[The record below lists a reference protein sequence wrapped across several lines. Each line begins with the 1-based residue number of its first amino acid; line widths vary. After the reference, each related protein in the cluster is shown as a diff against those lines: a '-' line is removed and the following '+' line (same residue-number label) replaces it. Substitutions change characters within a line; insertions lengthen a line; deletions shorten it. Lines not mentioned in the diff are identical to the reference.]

1 MSLYDVNWPKLWKD
15 GRYFA
20 QPPQPKTQTQKPSD
34 GTLVGEILA
43 VATDLLGG
51 AYELGAVTL
60 PFEPEEHLEILP
72 TLSEQS
78 AFWWARAARALASQL
93 ATAKYP
99 IRAQASH
106 LVVGPLHVFL
116 LLSGLTLLS
125 LQFWWA
131 RLGGLMGVTSM
142 QARTGDQHDTSSF
155 DGSNLEF
162 SWVIPH
168 DTHPSEACNRK
179 IRFAIDPFHPE
190 RGHRVA
196 GGAVVDYLWS
206 EKGGM
211 GLVKKGEGS
220 KDWKDIIEK
229 WLFPD
234 IEDSGEFVEGTTY
247 SIAFDLDPS
256 GEIELK
262 QYYMP
267 PNPPLP
273 GTKPKSCVAAYRGTD
288 DLERFKGL
296 ARDLHPSLESP
307 LQLIIDFVQ
316 RNGKESKMKWVMVAC
331 DVTRSE
337 KNRLKLYIL
346 SERTKL
352 KDMIYDM
359 TLGGQIAGPR
369 VDEAMANFSKFFI
382 RLFPHAGTEE
392 PQFQLRRNVHGEDE
406 SGPLRRNDVRM
417 MYYYELFVGQSV
429 PFSKIY
435 FFMDHFSKNEYDT
448 AQATELFFKDVGKPG
463 DEGWITKALAHAYP
477 HIALNKKNSIHT
489 VASFGTKPTGWDITN
504 YYSPE
509 FFAPEF
515 DE

>member
-1 MSLYDVNWPKLWKD
+1 MSLYATDWPKLWKD

-20 QPPQPKTQTQKPSD
+20 QLPSPTAPKRQTPCD
-34 GTLVGEILA
+34 GTLVGEVVA
-43 VATDLLGG
+43 VAIDLLGST
-51 AYELGAVTL
+51 YELGTVTL
-60 PFEPEEHLEILP
+60 PFEPEEHFEILP

-78 AFWWARAARALASQL
+78 SFWWGRAGRALASQL

-106 LVVGPLHVFL
+106 LI
-116 LLSGLTLLS
+116 
-125 LQFWWA
+125 FWWA
-131 RLGGLMGVTSM
+131 RLGGLMGVTSK
-142 QARTGDQHDTSSF
+142 QARTGEQYDTSSF

-168 DTHPSEACNRK
+168 DTHPSEECNRK

-196 GGAVVDYLWS
+196 GGAVIDYLWS
-206 EKGGM
+206 EQGGM
-211 GLVKKGEGS
+211 GLVKREEGS

-234 IEDSGEFVEGTTY
+234 LKDTGEIVEGTTY
-247 SIAFDLDPS
+247 AIAFDLDPS
-256 GEIELK
+256 GDIELK

-273 GTKPKSCVAAYRGTD
+273 GTEPKNCVAAYRGTD
-288 DLERFKGL
+288 DLECFKGL
-296 ARDLHPSLESP
+296 ARDLHPSLEAP
-307 LQLIIDFVQ
+307 LQMIIDFVQ
-316 RNGKESKMKWVMVAC
+316 SNGKESMMKWVMVAC
-331 DVTRSE
+331 DVTKSE
-337 KNRLKLYIL
+337 KNRLKLYII

-369 VDEAMANFSKFFI
+369 VDESMANLSKFFT
-382 RLFPHAGTEE
+382 RLFPRAKTEE
-392 PQFQLRRNVHGEDE
+392 PQFQPRSSIPGEDG
-406 SGPLRRNDVRM
+406 SSNLRRNDVRM

-448 AQATELFFKDVGKPG
+448 AQGTELFFKDVGKPG
-463 DEGWITKALAHAYP
+463 DEGWMTEALAHAYP
-477 HIALNKKNSIHT
+477 QIPLDKRNSIHT
-489 VASFGTKPTGWDITN
+489 VASFGTKPSGWDVTN